1 MEALLET
8 TLFEVKNGEKQGILG
23 FGGVSLRD
31 VLVEHTPYLILVV
44 RRPGWVFCREEA
56 LDMVRS
62 LDEGFFDTSSLS
74 GGGTFDGSSISG
86 TTTRPKLI
94 GIVKEVAPIKVN

>member
-1 MEALLET
+1 MASKESATMDTTVFASASGGGGKSSRKSPSASRPISVPKNADVVSVNANMEALLET

-44 RRPGWVFCREEA
+44 RRPG
-56 LDMVRS
+56 
-62 LDEGFFDTSSLS
+62 
-74 GGGTFDGSSISG
+74 
-86 TTTRPKLI
+86 
-94 GIVKEVAPIKVN
+94 